1 MPDDYIYYAIYNF
14 LLMNVK
20 EFGSKFKILFSSGT
34 FAAHGVWLSEVGV
47 SSLKNRV
54 YDFYIQRLDRFV
66 FLGRKACVYKGKELT
81 DSKIISIIFAS

>member
-1 MPDDYIYYAIYNF
+1 MITYIMQYNF
-14 LLMNVK
+14 LLLDVK
-20 EFGSKFKILFSSGT
+20 EFGSKCKILFSSGT

-54 YDFYIQRLDRFV
+54 YDFYIQRLYRLV
-66 FLGRKACVYKGKELT
+66 FLGRKACVYKGKELI